1 MTNVCGFSQN
11 EEQGNSNLL
20 LEEAFGHLDDLEEEL
35 SSLEEDLN
43 KNAGGS
49 SKQRELKEGRY
60 EQLREEHFRAQ
71 EIILNSLQE
80 RKDE

>member
-20 LEEAFGHLDDLEEEL
+20 LEEAFGHLDDLEEL